1 MRIPWIALFL
11 TAFDQISKYLI
22 RQWMVLHES
31 IPVIPGFFHIT
42 YILNKGAAF
51 GIMENQ
57 RWIFLAIAIA
67 LFILYFCIRKR
78 LPTSW
83 MVQWGSGLLLGGALG
98 NALDRFLRSAVT
110 DFFDFQIW
118 PIFNIAD
125 IGIVCGVGLLF
136 LYCWTNGSES

>member
-1 MRIPWIALFL
+1 MRILWIALFL

-57 RWIFLAIAIA
+57 RWIF
-67 LFILYFCIRKR
+67 
-78 LPTSW
+78 
-83 MVQWGSGLLLGGALG
+83 
-98 NALDRFLRSAVT
+98 
-110 DFFDFQIW
+110 
-118 PIFNIAD
+118 
-125 IGIVCGVGLLF
+125 
-136 LYCWTNGSES
+136 

>member
-1 MRIPWIALFL
+1 MEQRYFFGQGGSTATSIDDDADNTWGGRAGPAIRTAPPVHTLHSPTFYDRIKALVPLFLAGGSSENPLDCIIL

-57 RWIFLAIAIA
+57 RWIF
-67 LFILYFCIRKR
+67 
-78 LPTSW
+78 
-83 MVQWGSGLLLGGALG
+83 
-98 NALDRFLRSAVT
+98 
-110 DFFDFQIW
+110 
-118 PIFNIAD
+118 
-125 IGIVCGVGLLF
+125 
-136 LYCWTNGSES
+136 